1 MLRRRRTH
9 QFKRNTRNTN
19 PNRRRIMLRNI
30 HRKILL
36 RRRIY
41 ALIQIAAD
49 ERAAQP

>member
-19 PNRRRIMLRNI
+19 PNRRRIMLKNI
-30 HRKILL
+30 HKKILL

-41 ALIQIAAD
+41 SLLQLAAD
-49 ERAAQP
+49 AKTAQS